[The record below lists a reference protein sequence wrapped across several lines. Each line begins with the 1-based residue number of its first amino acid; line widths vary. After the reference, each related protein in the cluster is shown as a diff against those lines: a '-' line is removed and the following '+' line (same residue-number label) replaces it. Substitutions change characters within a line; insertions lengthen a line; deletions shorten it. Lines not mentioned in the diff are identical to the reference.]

1 MSDFINADVD
11 IGKFNTI
18 IAIMRRCCLIEALY
32 EQRENKKMYVDE
44 KFFGTIIAPASHV
57 ILGQAN
63 KTFYGSVM
71 ANNISVHQYA
81 DIYYVK
87 FNPTT
92 MMYSFNF

>member
-44 KFFGTIIAPASHV
+44 KFFGTII
-57 ILGQAN
+57 LGQAN